1 VSGLLEDPT
10 FWVGVSLALFL
21 AIIVWRR
28 VPQMIARALDDRAA
42 AIKSQL
48 DEAKRLREEAE
59 VLLKEYRAKT
69 ANVSEEVQGIID
81 QAKAA
86 AERAADEARV
96 QLQQQIERRIKMA
109 EEKIAQA
116 EAEALADVRA
126 AAASTSSAAAAIV
139 IRKQLDGSKG
149 DAVVDNAIRDL
160 RTKLH

>member
-1 VSGLLEDPT
+1 MTGLLADPT

-21 AIIVWRR
+21 IIIVWRR
-28 VPQMIARALDDRAA
+28 VPQMIGRALDDRAA
-42 AIKSQL
+42 AIKHQL
-48 DEAKRLREEAE
+48 DEAKRLRDEAE
-59 VLLKEYRAKT
+59 ALLKEYRAKT

-96 QLQQQIERRIKMA
+96 QLQLQIERRIKMA

-116 EAEALADVRA
+116 ESEALTDVRA
-126 AAASTSSAAAAIV
+126 AAAATSSAAAAIV
-139 IRKQLDGSKG
+139 IGKQLDGSKG
-149 DAVVDNAIRDL
+149 DIVVDSAIRDL

>member
-1 VSGLLEDPT
+1 MTGLIEDPT

-21 AIIVWRR
+21 LIVVWQR

-59 VLLKEYRAKT
+59 TLLKEYRAKT

-96 QLQQQIERRIKMA
+96 QLQQQIERRAKMA

-139 IRKQLDGSKG
+139 IGKQLDGSKG
-149 DAVVDNAIRDL
+149 DGVVDSAIRDL